1 MQYEK
6 KNEMK
11 CTFAYK
17 SECGQSLH
25 YASNV
30 PCIPITKCDKPT
42 STHLRSL
49 GCNSTD
55 YELPEGL
62 LILYRSG
69 IFSIDCSSCDI
80 YICPKH
86 RDDFGIYWRR
96 QTRKCQ
102 SPTHPDQSVA
112 KPSRGIPASVCK
124 ELWMTKRI
132 SLPVGSGICYSCIR
146 KYPVSQDSKQALITD
161 IGKFNDSSERLLT
174 TETGIS
180 NAEESDNLAFTG

>member
-1 MQYEK
+1 MYTRREK
-6 KNEMK
+6 ASIG
-11 CTFAYK
+11 TFDVTIQIQIHLLIKA
-17 SECGQSLH
+17 ECGQSLH
-25 YASNV
+25 YASNFL
-30 PCIPITKCDKPT
+30 CIPITKCDKPT

-55 YELPEGL
+55 FELPKGL

-69 IFSIDCSSCDI
+69 IFSIYCSSSDI
-80 YICPKH
+80 NICPKH

-112 KPSRGIPASVCK
+112 KPNRGIPASVCK

-132 SLPVGSGICYSCIR
+132 SLPVGS
-146 KYPVSQDSKQALITD
+146 DSECDFPLGHFPRPQPL
-161 IGKFNDSSERLLT
+161 IGKKKTWPKERFSMLH
-174 TETGIS
+174 
-180 NAEESDNLAFTG
+180 